1 MESPLSAGICLR
13 QRYLIQRLLGQGRWG
28 YTYLA
33 LDQERF
39 GECCVLRQFQL
50 PKIENPKRLEEIKIY
65 FQQEVSRLYQLQHP
79 CIPRFW
85 ATFMEAQGLFIVQEF
100 IAGFSCRQLLLSR
113 RQHQQTVSE
122 REVRFLLTTLLPCL
136 DLLHQ
141 HHLSQGT
148 IAPDA
153 LVLKVPAMPIPV
165 PDLDLAIPKLENLPD
180 ITQTQPLL
188 VTFGSFPAGLLRRL
202 SASDGAADD
211 LDIRYLRQTLLP
223 IGRMGFIPPEQV
235 HAIEAHPHGDLY
247 ALAATCLVLLTGQD
261 PEQLFDQ
268 ATLTWNWPREQVSP
282 DLAAVLGRM
291 LAWQP
296 VDRYQSA
303 SAVLADL
310 SRSVPASAFPPG
322 SQGEGST
329 PPPFPIPTTGP
340 MVAAPLP
347 SSLPSPAA
355 AAPQSAG
362 NPLAPRPVPPVIAPS
377 APVLTET
384 PLTPLPSMAGASH
397 ADASV
402 TLVYEP
408 VLPSKHRQR
417 RRWRSLYNRLHPYLR
432 SGLILGLGLIGVLG
446 LVWSRDRLLPS
457 RTVST
462 RESHSLLSDSLSSDP
477 SASLNRSIPWPP
489 SPYTYRSRSS
499 PLPPLSL
506 PNDPSLA
513 TGGELS
519 EGTPGGLARSLRFA
533 PGEVST
539 LVRGNLGR
547 ASSQQYVLEALQ
559 GQVLA
564 VQLVGAG
571 VVMNLL
577 RSNGQ
582 AIDAAAYRT
591 QRWTGQLPG
600 DDRYQIE
607 VSGYGAYTLEVALSP
622 ATAQFPPAETG
633 WIRFAPGETSTT
645 VTGEVAPGQV
655 QRYLLAAQAQQLL
668 VVQVLQ
674 GTIAVKTIAPNGQ
687 RLGVIAANSKTWQTR
702 LPQAGDYLIEVSA
715 PQASRFA
722 LRLEVY

>member
-1 MESPLSAGICLR
+1 MR

-39 GECCVLRQFQL
+39 GERCILRQFQL

-65 FQQEVSRLYQLQHP
+65 FQQEVNRLYQLQHP

-85 ATFMEAQGLFIVQEF
+85 ATFMEEQGLFIVQEF

-113 RQHQQTVSE
+113 RQQQQTVSE
-122 REVRFLLTTLLPCL
+122 TEVRFLLTTLLPCL

-153 LVLKVPAMPIPV
+153 LVLKVPTMPV
-165 PDLDLAIPKLENLPD
+165 PAPDLEAGIPKLQDLAD

-202 SASDGAADD
+202 SESDRAADD
-211 LDIRYLRQTLLP
+211 LDIRHLRQTMLP
-223 IGRMGFIPPEQV
+223 IGRMGFMPPEQV
-235 HAIEAHPHGDLY
+235 HTIEVNPHGDLY

-268 ATLTWNWPREQVSP
+268 ATLTWRWPREQVSP
-282 DLAAVLGRM
+282 ALAAVLGRM

-303 SAVLADL
+303 TAVLADL
-310 SRSVPASAFPPG
+310 SGSAAASAFAQRP
-322 SQGEGST
+322 QGEIVPPTPST
-329 PPPFPIPTTGP
+329 APPAYAFPPSVPRAPGAEVPMPEGHQLAPPPI
-340 MVAAPLP
+340 
-347 SSLPSPAA
+347 SP
-355 AAPQSAG
+355 
-362 NPLAPRPVPPVIAPS
+362 PVPQPS
-377 APVLTET
+377 APLLTET
-384 PLTPLPSMAGASH
+384 PLTPLPALAPPSH
-397 ADASV
+397 SDASV

-408 VLPSKHRQR
+408 VLPSKHRQLPP
-417 RRWRSLYNRLHPYLR
+417 WRSRRVFTGDLLYKRLQPYLR
-432 SGLILGLGLIGVLG
+432 SGLILSLGLIGVISLAG
-446 LVWSRDRLLPS
+446 SSYNLLRSRSIATGYSQTLSPGPLSPDRGAP
-457 RTVST
+457 
-462 RESHSLLSDSLSSDP
+462 P
-477 SASLNRSIPWPP
+477 PGNRSPLWPP
-489 SPYTYRSRSS
+489 SPNASRSS
-499 PLPPLSL
+499 PSAPPPL
-506 PNDPSLA
+506 PLA
-513 TGGELS
+513 PDQSPMTAGGPT

-539 LVRGNLGR
+539 LVRGNLEQ
-547 ASSQQYVLEALQ
+547 AASQQYVLEALQ

-564 VQLVGAG
+564 IQVVGAG
-571 VVMNLL
+571 AVMNLL

-591 QRWTGQLPG
+591 QRWTGQLPA

-622 ATAQFPPAETG
+622 ATAQLTSTATA
-633 WIRFAPGETSTT
+633 WIRFAPGETTTT

-668 VVQVLQ
+668 VVQVLL
-674 GTIAVKTIAPNGQ
+674 GKVEVRTIAPNGQ
-687 RLGVIAANSKTWQTR
+687 HLGTNTASTKIWQTR
-702 LPQAGDYLIEVSA
+702 LPQAGDYMIEVSA

-722 LRLEVY
+722 LKFEVY